1 MKQGQGSRRSRGH
14 RGPNRRTNFG
24 GRGSTVESNGPEGKI
39 RGTVHQV
46 IEKYQALARDATASG
61 DRVAAENFYQH
72 AEHYQRVVTANGWDQ
87 QPRQDQRPD
96 QKTNEQRGDQRNE
109 QRSDQRNE
117 QRNEPREAQAGGN
130 GAGKPAE
137 AEAEKPAAEAEV
149 VAPAADAKPA
159 ETEEEHATA
168 S

>member
-1 MKQGQGSRRSRGH
+1 MKQGQGSRRSRGQ
-14 RGPNRRTNFG
+14 RSTSRRPNFH

-87 QPRQDQRPD
+87 QPRNEQPRNEQRPD
-96 QKTNEQRGDQRNE
+96 Q
-109 QRSDQRNE
+109 QRSDQQRPDNRPE
-117 QRNEPREAQAGGN
+117 QREARPSGN
-130 GAGKPAE
+130 GADN
-137 AEAEKPAAEAEV
+137 AAEGAGEQAATATEAV
-149 VAPAADAKPA
+149 EAASTGEPDTKSADADEELAPAG
-159 ETEEEHATA
+159 
-168 S
+168 